1 MNTASSRSQRIHE
14 NGVGSVNK
22 CYVNSVLGEE
32 AAGRETKGVREV
44 AGETGVL
51 EMTWAE
57 S

>member
-44 AGETGVL
+44 AGETHVL